1 MISHPYP
8 HPFPCI
14 PFLASTNTSLFSLF
28 LLLLLLLLLHLSKML
43 KQSHNSMLYD
53 KVRQDLFEENQQT
66 NLRTPSITTI
76 CLLQIQAYVVQILS
90 TLPPIRDTR
99 TSSPFQ
105 QVFMPIRSVIRNTLR
120 WILLIMLLLL
130 DNIARLLNVE
140 REMAQVIAPRRRL
153 SEEQRAMLP
162 SDDEEDNYRSSTD
175 TYRDD
180 YDLPNK
186 TKTDQCTKGNSST
199 NHHGGISE
207 PSSPNKRSSGQY
219 YSPINSPT
227 PHIFI
232 QPSRKI
238 DFSPILGPS
247 RVTRNRAS
255 SFNTTEK
262 PKILRRS
269 PGQREITVQ
278 NATLP
283 ILPKKKKLP
292 PNSTVSRSSSES
304 SNGRPRMQKTMSL
317 STAQQYQH
325 NNEVL
330 QTFLFFF
337 LIFSFL
343 I

>member
-1 MISHPYP
+1 
-8 HPFPCI
+8 
-14 PFLASTNTSLFSLF
+14 
-28 LLLLLLLLLHLSKML
+28 ML
-43 KQSHNSMLYD
+43 KQSHNNMHLYD
-53 KVRQDLFEENQQT
+53 KVRQDLFEETQQT

-105 QVFMPIRSVIRNTLR
+105 RVFMTIRSVIRNALR

-140 REMAQVIAPRRRL
+140 REMAGVIAPSPRRMEYRQV
-153 SEEQRAMLP
+153 EVEQKQHQSQSQNQNQMRGMLR

-207 PSSPNKRSSGQY
+207 PSSPNKRSSGHY
-219 YSPINSPT
+219 YSPMNSPT

-232 QPSRKI
+232 QPSRKM
-238 DFSPILGPS
+238 DFSPVLGPS

-262 PKILRRS
+262 PKLLRRS

-283 ILPKKKKLP
+283 ILPKKKKHAP
-292 PNSTVSRSSSES
+292 PNSIVSRSSSES
-304 SNGRPRMQKTMSL
+304 STGRPRMQKTMSL

-325 NNEVL
+325 NNECPL
-330 QTFLFFF
+330 PSLRQTVDTKRPYERYCPACT
-337 LIFSFL
+337 SHS
-343 I
+343 